1 MGSSRRPEQ
10 EGSSPT
16 QPRQSRSNGVRG
28 TQGSTYSYDAYDAD
42 GDEGATF
49 SQNMHAV
56 ARAIE
61 TRATADME
69 YFNGLRGLIRED
81 KRKNLEAIAEW
92 EKQTETAD
100 NGYLE
105 RLREPLT
112 TAMEPPVMRGRARK
126 RSSNGA
132 ETVGAAGNP
141 KKWKASSANTLAV
154 SRELLH
160 DYDLIE
166 RRLQHSTKG
175 VSKKR
180 LGRSWRM
187 DAEEAKR
194 LVGIGYEKAQCE
206 IADVTSP
213 AAPNLWPPESSA
225 MVKADPKRN
234 YYADLEVAPDA
245 DADDIRKQFRKLALK
260 WHPDRNPGKEQEC
273 VPRFQAIQAAH
284 EILGDPGERTRY
296 DMERRKRGFY
306 GAAST
311 TTNTPGASR
320 ASAANPPRPNPYQ
333 AYSNFP
339 PPPRRTGPQRAHAP
353 PPKPEQPSTASQGAS
368 RFANFPKPPPTAQK
382 PGYNKDNAQS
392 KANVFTAWESMR
404 QKQQRASAGPR
415 PMPTDDFEARFERA
429 EGSRSAWDQFNRA
442 NQSKPGMGRSTS
454 TRMPKKGGFDPATPG
469 ADEPPAASTSA
480 YQRSR
485 PVPPPPPP
493 PRQPEPTGHHPPPPP
508 PQNPPPQRESQQH
521 QDPLKNFKAA
531 FVDDPLAR
539 GHRTRTPYGSA
550 GGEKIFIDPQRRA
563 ESQRNSPQNP
573 GTPTNASGTSTP
585 NMPSG
590 RPRSASPP
598 RRRRGKG
605 NATRPFTMYSSSDS
619 EEDFVPNWN
628 QKPTPNQNAQ
638 KDGPSPD
645 VNGSPGQSGNA
656 TNANVNGGEGPKSQP
671 SMYDTT
677 PPVSQFKSK
686 TPSSKKPW
694 PYWAIPSSV
703 TPPSS
708 SSAAST
714 FFSASAGGNRKRQA
728 SNGVSPVAHK
738 SQRPDGGQQKGIAD
752 FVDSFNFQIDPDA
765 FEPTKPAQQQPKSKS
780 SENIN
785 TTFSPGDWHGK
796 FEGSTDYFGG
806 PVPPASSRRSP
817 VRRKPSNL
825 QKTGS
830 SRPSRSNSTFSPS
843 PARGTSQPR
852 DHSSAPTSATAEK
865 PPTAGFGPVKFSQDE
880 WAKTFK
886 DPSFFMPNEPPKST
900 SPLKNQPPPRKTK
913 QPRSRT
919 KTRQASVAE
928 EDGSDDVEE
937 IPGTAREANTAEG
950 DGSAMDIDSTPPT
963 SAPANGATE
972 PKPVYVHHPEPAQ
985 KKQTTESA
993 RAADG
998 GDTIRLDDLK
1008 NVAPLSGFNQEGLK
1022 NLNDLGQNLPF
1033 QSQPAAAHPRRS
1045 SEAGSLRLPDPP
1057 RAPEL
1062 PQRLTVV
1069 TWTEFLPKMGTYVRL
1084 FQQFDSHMLQHF
1096 AARQAEVDAMGSASQ
1111 WLGALGDTTAGGFAS
1126 YMRGMREDERARAHW
1141 TVAWE
1146 KHKATME
1153 LFQGCRV
1160 RVLKGVPAA

>member
-1 MGSSRRPEQ
+1 
-10 EGSSPT
+10 
-16 QPRQSRSNGVRG
+16 
-28 TQGSTYSYDAYDAD
+28 
-42 GDEGATF
+42 
-49 SQNMHAV
+49 
-56 ARAIE
+56 
-61 TRATADME
+61 
-69 YFNGLRGLIRED
+69 
-81 KRKNLEAIAEW
+81 
-92 EKQTETAD
+92 
-100 NGYLE
+100 
-105 RLREPLT
+105 
-112 TAMEPPVMRGRARK
+112 
-126 RSSNGA
+126 
-132 ETVGAAGNP
+132 
-141 KKWKASSANTLAV
+141 
-154 SRELLH
+154 
-160 DYDLIE
+160 
-166 RRLQHSTKG
+166 
-175 VSKKR
+175 
-180 LGRSWRM
+180 
-187 DAEEAKR
+187 
-194 LVGIGYEKAQCE
+194 
-206 IADVTSP
+206 
-213 AAPNLWPPESSA
+213 

-415 PMPTDDFEARFERA
+415 PMPTDDFEAR
-429 EGSRSAWDQFNRA
+429 A

-485 PVPPPPPP
+485 P
-493 PRQPEPTGHHPPPPP
+493 PEPTGHHPPPPP

-671 SMYDTT
+671 S
-677 PPVSQFKSK
+677 
-686 TPSSKKPW
+686 
-694 PYWAIPSSV
+694 I
-703 TPPSS
+703 
-708 SSAAST
+708 
-714 FFSASAGGNRKRQA
+714 
-728 SNGVSPVAHK
+728 
-738 SQRPDGGQQKGIAD
+738 
-752 FVDSFNFQIDPDA
+752 
-765 FEPTKPAQQQPKSKS
+765 
-780 SENIN
+780 ENIN

>member
-1 MGSSRRPEQ
+1 
-10 EGSSPT
+10 
-16 QPRQSRSNGVRG
+16 
-28 TQGSTYSYDAYDAD
+28 
-42 GDEGATF
+42 
-49 SQNMHAV
+49 
-56 ARAIE
+56 
-61 TRATADME
+61 
-69 YFNGLRGLIRED
+69 
-81 KRKNLEAIAEW
+81 
-92 EKQTETAD
+92 
-100 NGYLE
+100 
-105 RLREPLT
+105 
-112 TAMEPPVMRGRARK
+112 
-126 RSSNGA
+126 
-132 ETVGAAGNP
+132 
-141 KKWKASSANTLAV
+141 
-154 SRELLH
+154 
-160 DYDLIE
+160 
-166 RRLQHSTKG
+166 
-175 VSKKR
+175 
-180 LGRSWRM
+180 
-187 DAEEAKR
+187 
-194 LVGIGYEKAQCE
+194 
-206 IADVTSP
+206 
-213 AAPNLWPPESSA
+213 

-234 YYADLEVAPDA
+234 YYADLEVTPDA

-296 DMERRKRGFY
+296 DQERRKRGFY

-311 TTNTPGASR
+311 TTTTTNPAGASR
-320 ASAANPPRPNPYQ
+320 PPPRPNPYQ

-339 PPPRRTGPQRAHAP
+339 PPPRRTGPQRAQPP

-415 PMPTDDFEARFERA
+415 PAPTDDFEAR
-429 EGSRSAWDQFNRA
+429 A
-442 NQSKPGMGRSTS
+442 NQGKPGVGRSTS

-485 PVPPPPPP
+485 P
-493 PRQPEPTGHHPPPPP
+493 PEPSSHHHPPPP
-508 PQNPPPQRESQQH
+508 PQNPPPQNQQH
-521 QDPLKNFKAA
+521 QDPLKNFKAS

-563 ESQRNSPQNP
+563 ESQRTSPQNP

-585 NMPSG
+585 NMPSA

-605 NATRPFTMYSSSDS
+605 NATRPFTMYSSSESDDD
-619 EEDFVPNWN
+619 DFVPNWN
-628 QKPTPNQNAQ
+628 QKPTQNQNAQ
-638 KDGPSPD
+638 NAQNAQSAQKDGHSP
-645 VNGSPGQSGNA
+645 NQS
-656 TNANVNGGEGPKSQP
+656 
-671 SMYDTT
+671 
-677 PPVSQFKSK
+677 
-686 TPSSKKPW
+686 
-694 PYWAIPSSV
+694 
-703 TPPSS
+703 
-708 SSAAST
+708 
-714 FFSASAGGNRKRQA
+714 
-728 SNGVSPVAHK
+728 
-738 SQRPDGGQQKGIAD
+738 
-752 FVDSFNFQIDPDA
+752 
-765 FEPTKPAQQQPKSKS
+765 KSKS
-780 SENIN
+780 SESIN

-825 QKTGS
+825 PKSGS

-865 PPTAGFGPVKFSQDE
+865 PPAAGFGPVKFSQEE

-928 EDGSDDVEE
+928 EDGSDNVEE
-937 IPGTAREANTAEG
+937 VPGPAREANTAEG
-950 DGSAMDIDSTPPT
+950 DGSAMDIDSTPPQ

-972 PKPVYVHHPEPAQ
+972 PKTVYVQRPEPAT

-993 RAADG
+993 RAADSG
-998 GDTIRLDDLK
+998 NTIRLDDLK
-1008 NVAPLSGFNQEGLK
+1008 NVEPLSGFNQEGLK

-1033 QSQPAAAHPRRS
+1033 QSQPAPAHPRRP

-1062 PQRLTVV
+1062 PQRLTVT

-1096 AARQAEVDAMGSASQ
+1096 AARQAEVDAMGSAQQ

-1126 YMRGMREDERARAHW
+1126 YLRGIREDERARAHW

>member
-1 MGSSRRPEQ
+1 
-10 EGSSPT
+10 
-16 QPRQSRSNGVRG
+16 
-28 TQGSTYSYDAYDAD
+28 
-42 GDEGATF
+42 
-49 SQNMHAV
+49 
-56 ARAIE
+56 
-61 TRATADME
+61 
-69 YFNGLRGLIRED
+69 
-81 KRKNLEAIAEW
+81 
-92 EKQTETAD
+92 
-100 NGYLE
+100 
-105 RLREPLT
+105 
-112 TAMEPPVMRGRARK
+112 
-126 RSSNGA
+126 
-132 ETVGAAGNP
+132 
-141 KKWKASSANTLAV
+141 
-154 SRELLH
+154 
-160 DYDLIE
+160 
-166 RRLQHSTKG
+166 
-175 VSKKR
+175 
-180 LGRSWRM
+180 
-187 DAEEAKR
+187 
-194 LVGIGYEKAQCE
+194 
-206 IADVTSP
+206 
-213 AAPNLWPPESSA
+213 

-234 YYADLEVAPDA
+234 YYADLEVTPDA

-296 DMERRKRGFY
+296 DLERRKRGFY

-429 EGSRSAWDQFNRA
+429 EGSRSAWEQFNRA

-563 ESQRNSPQNP
+563 ESQRTSPQNP

-619 EEDFVPNWN
+619 EDDFVPNWN
-628 QKPTPNQNAQ
+628 PKPTPNQNAQ
-638 KDGPSPD
+638 NAQTAQKDGPSAD

-656 TNANVNGGEGPKSQP
+656 TNANVNGGQGPKSQP
-671 SMYDTT
+671 S
-677 PPVSQFKSK
+677 
-686 TPSSKKPW
+686 
-694 PYWAIPSSV
+694 I
-703 TPPSS
+703 
-708 SSAAST
+708 
-714 FFSASAGGNRKRQA
+714 
-728 SNGVSPVAHK
+728 
-738 SQRPDGGQQKGIAD
+738 
-752 FVDSFNFQIDPDA
+752 FNFQIDPDA

-806 PVPPASSRRSP
+806 PVPP
-817 VRRKPSNL
+817 
-825 QKTGS
+825 TGS

-972 PKPVYVHHPEPAQ
+972 PKPVYVHRPEPAQ

-1045 SEAGSLRLPDPP
+1045 SEAGSLHLPDPP